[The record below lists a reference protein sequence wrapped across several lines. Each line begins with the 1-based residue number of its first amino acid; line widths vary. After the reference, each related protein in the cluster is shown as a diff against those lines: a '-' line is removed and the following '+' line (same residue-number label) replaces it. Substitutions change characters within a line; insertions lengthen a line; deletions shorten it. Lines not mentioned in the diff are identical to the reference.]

1 MSDVEHGDR
10 ALRRSLSAWDLTL
23 LGIGGIIGTG
33 IFVLTGTAAANQA
46 GPAITMSYLAAGLA
60 CAFAALCYAEFASM
74 IPIAGSAYTYAYATL
89 GELVAWM
96 IGWDLI
102 LEYAVGSMTV
112 AIGWSG
118 YMQQL
123 LSGVGITLPTTLSA
137 APPVGVINILAV
149 LIVLVIMILLVIGV
163 RESARANAVM
173 VAIKLAAVLFFLAA
187 GATYVTPE
195 NWSPFAPFGWSG
207 IMSAAAVVFFAY
219 IGFDAVSTTA
229 EEAKNPKRDLPIG
242 IIASLVV
249 CTALYLAV
257 AAVLTG
263 IIPVIQY
270 RSAADALPGAA
281 MVSPEESVR
290 FLNAPV
296 AYALAVIGQ
305 DWASYLVSAGAVAGI
320 TSVLLV
326 LLMSQPRIFFA
337 MSRDGLLPTGV
348 SKVHPRFGT
357 PYITTIIT
365 CVIVALV
372 AGVTQIQVVGE
383 MTSIGTLFAFVVVC
397 ASVLML
403 RVKRPDA
410 HRPFRVPGGPIF
422 PILGIVSCAYLML
435 SLPVITWV
443 RFLVWLNIGFVIYW
457 FYGRTHSPLAS
468 AEEARRRTPLQ
479 AVANFVLVFG
489 TLGLFNGVCMF
500 LLGLL
505 TELGVTTETTA
516 KWAELDAL
524 TTRFLGVGVTAET
537 ADTFGLQIL
546 GVGAAVFVMGWV
558 LAKVSGE
565 KNGGKGSR
573 VNVGEM
579 EDHGGN
585 HRLVAGRHTHRG
597 RIGTATG
604 SRVRPDQLPRPR

>member
-1 MSDVEHGDR
+1 MDSDLFKTKSIEQLITDVERGER

-46 GPAITMSYLAAGLA
+46 GPAITMLYLAAGLA
-60 CAFAALCYAEFASM
+60 CAFDALCYAEFASM

-102 LEYAVGSMTV
+102 LEYAVGAMTV

-123 LSGVGITLPTTLSA
+123 LAGLGVTLPTALSA
-137 APPVGVINILAV
+137 APPVGVSNILAV
-149 LIVLVIMILLVIGV
+149 LIVLVIMSLLVVGI

-173 VAIKLAAVLFFLAA
+173 VSVKLAAVLFFLAA
-187 GATYVTPE
+187 GAAYVKPE

-219 IGFDAVSTTA
+219 LGFDAVSTTA
-229 EEAKNPKRDLPIG
+229 EEATNPKRDLPIG
-242 IIASLVV
+242 IIMSLLV

-257 AAVLTG
+257 AAVLSG
-263 IIPVIQY
+263 IVPVIQY
-270 RSAADALPGAA
+270 RSTPDALAGVPL
-281 MVSPEESVR
+281 VSPEESVR

-305 DWASYLVSAGAVAGI
+305 DRASYLVSAGAVAGI

-357 PYITTIIT
+357 PYLTTIIT

-372 AGVTQIQVVGE
+372 AGVTEIQVVGE
-383 MTSIGTLFAFVVVC
+383 MTSIGTLFRPVARGCRACCQSRHVFGPQ
-397 ASVLML
+397 AARTETSVRL
-403 RVKRPDA
+403 RLAHDGSFHTA
-410 HRPFRVPGGPIF
+410 HRRKRRSYASSFRRRAFSTALAESVALPSSQRMTSGAPRVNALSKTQLRELVSQAVHTVGRQAQRGRDFDDPISTGRHVHPEDGGPANLR
-422 PILGIVSCAYLML
+422 PCGNGA
-435 SLPVITWV
+435 
-443 RFLVWLNIGFVIYW
+443 
-457 FYGRTHSPLAS
+457 RTS
-468 AEEARRRTPLQ
+468 A
-479 AVANFVLVFG
+479 
-489 TLGLFNGVCMF
+489 
-500 LLGLL
+500 
-505 TELGVTTETTA
+505 
-516 KWAELDAL
+516 
-524 TTRFLGVGVTAET
+524 
-537 ADTFGLQIL
+537 
-546 GVGAAVFVMGWV
+546 
-558 LAKVSGE
+558 
-565 KNGGKGSR
+565 
-573 VNVGEM
+573 
-579 EDHGGN
+579 
-585 HRLVAGRHTHRG
+585 
-597 RIGTATG
+597 
-604 SRVRPDQLPRPR
+604 